1 MTKTLEM
8 NGPTRKTLASQLD
21 RLDSILD
28 GLSEGLSDAVASA
41 VREAV
46 GLAVQEAVQAALAE
60 LLTNPALRE
69 QLQRPAASEAAPP
82 DGPANKRGGGKGRL
96 AMLCGWVGA
105 TLRSACRIGAGWLRQ
120 AGRATSLAWHVAG
133 DRLRAALLVAAAYL
147 AHTTLPAAARRLHDG
162 ARSLAS
168 RAWGALQRA
177 LPRLA
182 LCGT

>member
-1 MTKTLEM
+1 MTKTIEM

-46 GLAVQEAVQAALAE
+46 GLAVQEAVQAMLTE
-60 LLTNPALRE
+60 LLTNPTLRE
-69 QLQRPAASEAAPP
+69 QLQKAAPP
-82 DGPANKRGGGKGRL
+82 DPPPPAERMPEGGGGRL
-96 AMLCGWVGA
+96 AALCGLVGDK
-105 TLRSACRIGAGWLRQ
+105 LRSACRAAAGWLRWAGQ
-120 AGRATSLAWHVAG
+120 AVSLAWRLAG
-133 DRLRAALLVAAAYL
+133 DRVRAVLLVAVAYL
-147 AHTTLPAAARRLHDG
+147 AHTTLPATARRLGDG
-162 ARSLAS
+162 AKSLAS
-168 RAWGALQRA
+168 RAWGALRRA

>member
-1 MTKTLEM
+1 MSKTLET
-8 NGPTRKTLASQLD
+8 NGQTRKTLASQLD
-21 RLDSILD
+21 RLDGILD
-28 GLSEGLSDAVASA
+28 GLSEGLSDAVSSA

-46 GLAVQEAVQAALAE
+46 GLAVQEAVQAVLTE

-82 DGPANKRGGGKGRL
+82 DGPANKDGGGKGRL
-96 AMLCGWVGA
+96 AALCGRVGDK
-105 TLRSACRIGAGWLRQ
+105 LRSACRAAAGWLRWAGQ
-120 AGRATSLAWHVAG
+120 AASLAWHLVG
-133 DRLRAALLVAAAYL
+133 DRVRAVLLVVAAYL
-147 AHTTLPAAARRLHDG
+147 ARTALAAAARRLCG
-162 ARSLAS
+162 ATRSLAS